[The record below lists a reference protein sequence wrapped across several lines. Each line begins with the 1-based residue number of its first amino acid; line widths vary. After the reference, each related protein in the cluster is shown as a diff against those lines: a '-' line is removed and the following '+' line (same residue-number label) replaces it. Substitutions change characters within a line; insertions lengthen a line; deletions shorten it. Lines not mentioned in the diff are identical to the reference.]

1 MVSKKKKDSNTIY
14 FHEKEKDRRVLLS
27 PHIAHVDEIL
37 KKRKKKKRRLMLI
50 QQIISHCQ

>member
-27 PHIAHVDEIL
+27 PHITHVEEIL
-37 KKRKKKKRRLMLI
+37 QKKKKLLK
-50 QQIISHCQ
+50 